1 METVQQDNQ
10 VGRSASVLVVCA
22 LIETVSIHHFLN
34 GTLQAYGD
42 GDSLAVHR
50 IDTAQTANHQR
61 KANIFDSKQR
71 RSASVKGH
79 LNNYFIAQNWG
90 EQALSQ
96 AFRKLKWP
104 VF

>member
-22 LIETVSIHHFLN
+22 LIEPVSNHHFLN
-34 GTLQAYGD
+34 GTLQAYGI
-42 GDSLAVHR
+42 GYSMHCKPVE
-50 IDTAQTANHQR
+50 TAQTANHQR

-79 LNNYFIAQNWG
+79 LNNYFIAQNRG
-90 EQALSQ
+90 QQARSQ
-96 AFRKLKWP
+96 SFRKMKWP